1 MSSLPDRDVPF
12 AAIEPQH
19 IDGEP
24 ERVRA
29 IRTLAASRFNALGWP
44 TTRLEEWKYTS
55 LAALTR
61 IDWKTD
67 QRHAVPPDT
76 ASPFGDRPIAEL
88 MFINGVLHANRA
100 TLANEHPGIRILPMA
115 AAMHTEG
122 FGNHFGRYA
131 DSEPRA
137 MTAQNTALWQDG
149 AYIEL
154 APGTLLEGFI
164 HLFYVGGGTPK
175 HPVMSH
181 LRNLIVAARGSQITV
196 VESYVGKGTY
206 FTNTVT
212 EIVAGEGSVVDHCKF
227 EYESLD
233 AFHIGT
239 VRVHQERSSNVTSRT
254 IAIGGGLVRNEI
266 NVTLTGE
273 GASLSMEGL
282 FVLSGKQHV
291 DNHTLIDHIAP
302 HCDSVELFKGI
313 LDGNARGI
321 FDGRIIVEPNA
332 VKTNSRQTNRNLL
345 LSETA
350 VIDSKPT
357 LEIHNDDVKCNH
369 GSTIGQLDEEALFYL
384 RSRGISEAEAR
395 NLLVYAFASEIVE
408 RIKVDAVRENVRH
421 VLSNRMPG
429 RQGRWMSDEGETQ

>member
-1 MSSLPDRDVPF
+1 MSSLPDRDIPF

-24 ERVRA
+24 QRVQE
-29 IRTLAASRFNALGWP
+29 IRGQAALRFNALGWP
-44 TTRLEEWKYTS
+44 TTRREEWKYTS
-55 LAALTR
+55 LASLTS

-67 QRHAVPPDT
+67 QRHAVPPDA
-76 ASPFGDRPIAEL
+76 ASPFGDLPIAEL

-100 TLANEHPGIRILPMA
+100 ALANEHPGIRIQPMA
-115 AAMHTEG
+115 AAMQTEG
-122 FGNHFGRYA
+122 FVQHFGRYA
-131 DSEPRA
+131 DHERHA

-181 LRNLIVAARGSQITV
+181 PRNLIVAGRGSQITV

-212 EIVAGEGSVVDHCKF
+212 EIVAGEGSVVDHYKF
-227 EYESLD
+227 EYESLE
-233 AFHIGT
+233 AFHVGT
-239 VRVHQERSSNVTSRT
+239 VQVHQERSSNVTSRT

-266 NVTLTGE
+266 NVALSGE
-273 GASLSMEGL
+273 GATLAMEGL

-313 LDGNARGI
+313 LDENARGI

-345 LSETA
+345 LSGTA

-408 RIKVDAVRENVRH
+408 RIKVEAIRENVARA
-421 VLSNRMPG
+421 LSSRMPG
-429 RQGRWMSDEGETQ
+429 RQVRGTRGEEEIR

>member
-1 MSSLPDRDVPF
+1 MSSVLEDRFTIAPV
-12 AAIEPQH
+12 H

-24 ERVRA
+24 ERVRR
-29 IRTLAASRFNALGWP
+29 IREQAADRFNVLGWP

-55 LAALTR
+55 LAALAG
-61 IDWKTD
+61 IDWKND
-67 QRHAVPPDT
+67 KRAPNLDAEGPPSSL
-76 ASPFGDRPIAEL
+76 AKSAIAEL
-88 MFINGVLHANRA
+88 IFVNGRLARTTA
-100 TLANEHPGIRILPMA
+100 SSANEHPGIRIVSLRDA
-115 AAMHTEG
+115 VSSDG
-122 FGNHFGRYA
+122 FTQHFARYA
-131 DSEPRA
+131 DYEKHA
-137 MTAQNTALWQDG
+137 LTALNTALWQDG
-149 AYIEL
+149 ACIEI
-154 APGTLLEGFI
+154 APGTLVEGFI
-164 HLFYVGGGTPK
+164 HLLFIGDGGAAAHT
-175 HPVMSH
+175 
-181 LRNLIVAARGSQITV
+181 RNLIVAGRGSQISV

-212 EIVAGEGSVVDHCKF
+212 EIVAGESAVIDHYKF
-227 EYESLD
+227 ENESLD

-239 VRVHQERSSNVTSRT
+239 VQIHQERSSSMTSRT
-254 IAIGGGLVRNEI
+254 IATGGGLVRNEI
-266 NVTLTGE
+266 NVALTGE

-282 FVLSGKQHV
+282 FVLAGKQHV
-291 DNHTLIDHIAP
+291 DNHTVIDHVAP

-313 LDGNARGI
+313 LDESARGI

-384 RSRGISEAEAR
+384 RARGIGAEEAR

-408 RIKVDAVRENVRH
+408 RMKIEVVRENVGRA
-421 VLSNRMPG
+421 LFSRMPARLPERRG
-429 RQGRWMSDEGETQ
+429 DTR

>member
-1 MSSLPDRDVPF
+1 MSSVLDRDVQL
-12 AAIEPQH
+12 ASVEPKH

-24 ERVRA
+24 ECVRRIRVQ
-29 IRTLAASRFNALGWP
+29 AAERFNTLGWP

-55 LAALTR
+55 LAPLTR

-67 QRHAVPPDT
+67 QRQLEDKSL
-76 ASPFGDRPIAEL
+76 ASPFGDRPVAEL
-88 MFINGVLHANRA
+88 VFVNGGLYANRA
-100 TLANEHPGIRILPMA
+100 ALANEHPGIRILPIRE
-115 AAMHTEG
+115 AMEAEP
-122 FGNHFGRYA
+122 FGQHFGRYA
-131 DSEPRA
+131 DYEQHA
-137 MTAQNTALWQDG
+137 MTAQNTALWQEG

-181 LRNLIVAARGSQITV
+181 YRNLIVAGRGSQITV
-196 VESYVGKGTY
+196 VESYFGKGTY

-212 EIVAGEGSVVDHCKF
+212 EIVAGDGAVVDHCKF

-233 AFHIGT
+233 AFHVGT
-239 VRVHQERSSNVTSRT
+239 VQVHQERSSNVTSRT

-266 NVTLTGE
+266 NVALEGE

-291 DNHTLIDHIAP
+291 DNHTLIDHVAP

-313 LDGNARGI
+313 LDENARGI

-384 RSRGISEAEAR
+384 RSRGISEEEAR

-408 RIKVDAVRENVRH
+408 RIKVDAVRENVGRA
-421 VLSNRMPG
+421 LFSRMPG
-429 RQGRWMSDEGETQ
+429 QKAEGRR

>member
-1 MSSLPDRDVPF
+1 MSSVPDRDNFV
-12 AAIEPQH
+12 AIEAQH

-24 ERVRA
+24 ESVRE
-29 IRTLAASRFNALGWP
+29 IRSQAALRFNALGWP
-44 TTRLEEWKYTS
+44 TTRREEWKYTS
-55 LAALTR
+55 LASLTR

-67 QRHAVPPDT
+67 QRHAVPPDA
-76 ASPFGDRPIAEL
+76 ASPFGDLPIAEL

-100 TLANEHPGIRILPMA
+100 ALANEHPGIRIQPMA
-115 AAMHTEG
+115 AAMQTEG
-122 FGNHFGRYA
+122 FVQHFGRYA
-131 DSEPRA
+131 DHERHA

-181 LRNLIVAARGSQITV
+181 PRNLIVAGRGSQITV

-212 EIVAGEGSVVDHCKF
+212 EIVAGEGSVVDHYKF
-227 EYESLD
+227 EYESLE
-233 AFHIGT
+233 AFHVGT
-239 VRVHQERSSNVTSRT
+239 VQVHQERSSNVTSRT

-266 NVTLTGE
+266 NVALSGE
-273 GASLSMEGL
+273 GATLAMEGL

-313 LDGNARGI
+313 LDENARGI

-345 LSETA
+345 LSGTA

-408 RIKVDAVRENVRH
+408 RIKVEAIRENVARA
-421 VLSNRMPG
+421 LSSRMPG
-429 RQGRWMSDEGETQ
+429 RQVRGTRGEEEIR